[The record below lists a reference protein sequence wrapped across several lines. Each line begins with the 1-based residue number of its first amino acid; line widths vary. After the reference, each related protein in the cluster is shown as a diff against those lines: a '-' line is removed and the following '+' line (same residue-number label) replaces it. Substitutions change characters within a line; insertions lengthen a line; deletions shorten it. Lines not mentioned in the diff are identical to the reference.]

1 MVGDAKSYR
10 DATDDGRSW
19 LVGGAEAQSSW
30 SDSQLQHLPE
40 VRPETSLISPLGVSP
55 LRTPTPC
62 RPISDIHIIRL
73 L

>member
-1 MVGDAKSYR
+1 MVGDAKRYG

-30 SDSQLQHLPE
+30 PDSQLQHLPE
-40 VRPETSLISPLGVSP
+40 VRPETSLSPLGVSP

-62 RPISDIHIIRL
+62 RPISDIHVIRL